1 MSWTSLVGAIPIAL
15 WLPMA
20 AAVLAPVLVAVL
32 VYWPRTRTTVARRVA
47 ATVALQLSLGLT
59 VLVLTTAVAVFR
71 AGLSQLSS
79 PTPTALAALATDV
92 ERVLRTTEGDE
103 PSVIRRLSLI
113 DAGDQRVAWSM
124 VGALACSSA
133 DCRVI
138 PSPGLTAREAAAVN
152 ARALTR
158 SGSAAWPVDIAG
170 RVAMV
175 VPVPLRDALGTPDA
189 RLLIGLDATSVVR
202 QAQLATWGMLGVTVA
217 LWLLVAVGTRRAVTL
232 SVSERLRQLTNSLDE
247 LPASTVPP
255 ALVRSVEPRAA
266 RDELQALT
274 QAVERAGER
283 SVREQL
289 QFRTLF
295 DHAPVGIARLDE
307 RGAVLAANPRFRALL
322 RLGAGDDVPAWTAIF
337 RDEAELAALTNVL
350 HEDGALSGAS
360 WRWHDGI
367 GGTRVVRASVVSL
380 PTSAGALGAVLLV
393 EDVTEQ
399 RALEAQLLRTQKMDV
414 VGQLA
419 GGIAHDFNNL
429 LTVVRANV
437 AALEMGTAQPEL
449 GAIDDAAARGARLVR
464 RLLAISRR
472 DALSVST
479 QPIGPLLFETVSMVR
494 RVLPARIRVE
504 APAEVP
510 ASTVLLDADAVE
522 QALLNLALNAADAIE
537 GEGTIRINARELP
550 ADREQRML
558 VVSVSDTG
566 TGMTADVLA
575 RATEPFFT
583 TKPVNE
589 GTGLGLSTVH
599 SIMTQLGGR
608 LEIESTPGQGTH
620 VELWF
625 PVVSSHDA
633 VAAPPATE
641 TPPTTVDVGTPVLL
655 VEDEDAVR
663 EATARILQRLGCF
676 VTSVSNITDAYRV
689 IETDPS
695 LALVV
700 SDVMMPGGTGLDLLR
715 RVRGDGRTIPFLI
728 VTGYSVESLEGAV
741 SRDPRLSVLT
751 KPWTIDELR
760 ERVHA
765 MLSSTRPTRASSD
778 TTEPH
783 TD

>member
-1 MSWTSLVGAIPIAL
+1 MSWTSLIGAIPIAL
-15 WLPMA
+15 WLPIA
-20 AAVLAPVLVAVL
+20 AAVLAPVLVAVML
-32 VYWPRTRTTVARRVA
+32 YLPRMRTTVARRVA
-47 ATVALQLSLGLT
+47 ATVALQLSLGLA

-79 PTPTALAALATDV
+79 PTPTVLAALATDV
-92 ERVLRTTEGDE
+92 ERVRRTTDGDA
-103 PSVIRRLSLI
+103 PSLSRRLSLI

-124 VGALACSSA
+124 VGALACSAA

-138 PSPGLTAREAAAVN
+138 PSPGLAARDAELVNGRAVK
-152 ARALTR
+152 R
-158 SGSAAWPVDIAG
+158 SGSAAWPVDVAG

-175 VPVPLRDALGTPDA
+175 VPVPLRDASGTPDA
-189 RLLIGLDATSVVR
+189 RLLLGLDATSVVR

-217 LWLLVAVGTRRAVTL
+217 LWLLVVAGTRRAVVL
-232 SVSERLRQLTNSLDE
+232 SVSERLRQLTHSLDE
-247 LPASTVPP
+247 RPASTLQP
-255 ALVRSVEPRAA
+255 ALVRSIEPRAA
-266 RDELQALT
+266 QDELQALT

-337 RDEAELAALTNVL
+337 RDGAELAALTQVL
-350 HEDGALSGAS
+350 REGGALSGAA

-367 GGTRVVRASVVSL
+367 GGTRVVRSSVVSL
-380 PTSAGALGAVLLV
+380 PTSEGALGAVLLV

-437 AALEMGTAQPEL
+437 AALDLGAAQPEL

-464 RLLAISRR
+464 RLLAISHR
-472 DALSVST
+472 DALSVSA
-479 QPIGPLLFETVSMVR
+479 QRIGPLLFETVAMVR

-504 APAEVP
+504 APADVP

-522 QALLNLALNAADAIE
+522 QALLNLALNAADAIV
-537 GEGTIRINARELP
+537 GEGTIRIDIREVS
-550 ADREQRML
+550 DVGDQRML

-566 TGMTADVLA
+566 SGMTAEVLA

-589 GTGLGLSTVH
+589 GTGLGLSTVQ
-599 SIMTQLGGR
+599 SMMTQLGGR
-608 LEIESTPGQGTH
+608 LEIESVPGQGTL

-625 PVVSSHDA
+625 PVVSSPDVP
-633 VAAPPATE
+633 VARPATA
-641 TPPTTVDVGTPVLL
+641 TPPTTVAIGTAVLL
-655 VEDEDAVR
+655 VEDEEDVR
-663 EATARILQRLGCF
+663 VATTRILRHLGCS
-676 VTSVSNITDAYRV
+676 VTSVSNISDAYRV
-689 IETDPS
+689 LEADPS

-700 SDVMMPGGTGLDLLR
+700 SDMMMPGGTGLDLLR
-715 RVRGDGRTIPFLI
+715 RVRGDGRSIPFLF
-728 VTGYSVESLEGAV
+728 VSGYAVESLEGEV
-741 SRDPRLSVLT
+741 SRDPHLSLLN

-760 ERVHA
+760 ERVKS
-765 MLSSTRPTRASSD
+765 MIGG
-778 TTEPH
+778 
-783 TD
+783 